1 MNQPFDISTI
11 IFAALAIFVLWKL
24 RSVLGTR
31 TGEERPPYNPFA
43 RRNRVDPNAPASTEM
58 GRVIPLPGAAPAE
71 PRQAMPNPDRWKGM
85 VSGDSPATAA
95 GLDQIA
101 AADPS
106 FSGKGFMDGARA
118 AYEMIVSA
126 FAKGDREALKPLLAP
141 DVFEGFSAAI
151 TERESRGETVEH
163 TFVALDKAIVE
174 HAQLRAQAAQ
184 IAVLFES
191 QQISALRNRDGALVE
206 AGADAVGHVIDHW
219 TFARDV
225 GARDPNWR
233 LVATNAE

>member
-31 TGEERPPYNPFA
+31 TGEERPPFNPFT

-58 GRVIPLPGAAPAE
+58 GKVIPLPGVAPTE
-71 PRQAMPNPDRWKGM
+71 PRQAGPSPERWKGLIA
-85 VSGDSPATAA
+85 SDAPTAVT

-106 FSGKGFMDGARA
+106 FTGRGFLDGARA

-126 FAKGDREALKPLLAP
+126 FSKGDREALKPLLAA
-141 DVFEGFSAAI
+141 DVFESFSAAI
-151 TERESRGETVEH
+151 SERESRGETIEH
-163 TFVALDKAIVE
+163 TFVALDKAQVE
-174 HAQLRAQAAQ
+174 HAQLRTQAAQ
-184 IAVLFES
+184 IAVVFES
-191 QQISALRNRDGALVE
+191 QQINAIRNREGALVE
-206 AGADAVGHVIDHW
+206 AGADTVGHVVDHW
-219 TFARDV
+219 TFAREV

-233 LVATNAE
+233 LIATNA

>member
-43 RRNRVDPNAPASTEM
+43 RRNRVDANTPPGEM

-71 PRQAMPNPDRWKGM
+71 PRQAGPNPDRWKG
-85 VSGDSPATAA
+85 VVASDAPGAVA

-126 FAKGDREALKPLLAP
+126 FAKGDRETLKPLLAP
-141 DVFEGFSAAI
+141 DVFEGFASAI

-163 TFVALDKAIVE
+163 TFVALDGALVE
-174 HAQLRAQAAQ
+174 HAQVRAQAAQ
-184 IAVLFES
+184 IAVRFES
-191 QQISALRNRDGALVE
+191 QQINAVRSREGTLVE
-206 AGADAVGHVIDHW
+206 AGTDAVGHVTDHW